1 MVSWEWPELHPAIQQ
16 ALEWLSE
23 HDALLLFLAILF
35 EEAGIPMPIPADV
48 AMAIAGH
55 RVAQGQMRLHEAF
68 LIGQVAT
75 LLGSSVLYWV
85 GRRGGRPLLHR
96 YGRLLRLTPARISRT
111 ERLITRLGPLSI
123 IIGRQ
128 IPGLRLAAPLA
139 SGVFRM
145 PYWQFVPAMVV
156 GSSIY
161 IGLFI
166 ALGHFGGDAVV
177 ATLRLGAVPLRL
189 LATTALLAGAVFL
202 LVRTSR
208 RAAHTAH
215 AAHAAAPTHHSTAV
229 SHPLRAWRRLDAA
242 LVAGLGANALTA
254 LALTWLLSLMAL
266 LGDVT
271 PERAIA
277 RFLTTGQI
285 TLPAGVPGFLQT
297 QRLVF
302 AGLILTVPLLVLTQL
317 VWAAVYALVFAHRLP
332 GPPALRGLLFAA
344 LPALT
349 SGIVILPLLGAG
361 LFASQSGAAPLLM
374 GGELVRQVVFGA
386 ALGSLYRIVSAALV
400 SRRAGRARRATAVS
414 AARTSSPTDTSGS
427 EPPGSR
433 SVTRDPNLIIP
444 KR

>member
-1 MVSWEWPELHPAIQQ
+1 MVSWDSPDLHPAIQQ
-16 ALEWLSE
+16 VLAWLSE

-35 EEAGIPMPIPADV
+35 EESGIPMPLPADV

-55 RVAQGQMRLHEAF
+55 RVAQGQMHLHEAF

-96 YGRLLRLTPARISRT
+96 YGRLLRLTPERISRA
-111 ERLITRLGPLSI
+111 ERLITRLGPLSV

-145 PYWQFVPAMVV
+145 PYWQFAPAIVV

-177 ATLRLGAVPLRL
+177 AALRLGAVPLRL
-189 LATTALLAGAVFL
+189 LATSVVLAGAVVL
-202 LVRTSR
+202 LVRASR
-208 RAAHTAH
+208 RADRLTAPPRH
-215 AAHAAAPTHHSTAV
+215 RPSV
-229 SHPLRAWRRLDAA
+229 LDPPLRTGRRLDAA

-254 LALTWLLSLMAL
+254 LALIWLLSLMAV
-266 LGDVT
+266 LGDVS

-285 TLPAGVPGFLQT
+285 TFPGGVPGVLQL
-297 QRLVF
+297 QRLVL
-302 AGLILTVPLLVLTQL
+302 AGLILTIPLLVLTQL
-317 VWAAVYALVFAHRLP
+317 VWAGVYAWAFEPRLP
-332 GPPALRGLLFAA
+332 GPPALRGLLFAV
-344 LPALT
+344 LPGRT
-349 SGIVILPLLGAG
+349 SGLVLFPLLGAG
-361 LFASQSGAAPLLM
+361 PFASQSGAAPLLM
-374 GGELVRQVVFGA
+374 AGELVRQAVFGA
-386 ALGSLYRIVSAALV
+386 SLGSLYRIVSAALV
-400 SRRAGRARRATAVS
+400 SRRARRDRRATAVS

-444 KR
+444 RR